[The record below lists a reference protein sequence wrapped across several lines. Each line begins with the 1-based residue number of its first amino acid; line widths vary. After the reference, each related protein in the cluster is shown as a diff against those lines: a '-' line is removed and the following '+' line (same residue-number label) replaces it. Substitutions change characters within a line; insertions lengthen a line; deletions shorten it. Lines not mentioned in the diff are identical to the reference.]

1 MKAAAKISPV
11 ATRGR
16 EATADIDWDECFICQ
31 DPRNTS
37 KANRL
42 RDATSA
48 GIEILVEA
56 EAWYLPND
64 QKIAE
69 ANTQDLAWIM
79 ARQHQPDD
87 QVVPGWSGFTRR

>member
-16 EATADIDWDECFICQ
+16 DATADIDWDEYFICQ

-48 GIEILVEA
+48 GIETLVEA
-56 EAWYLPND
+56 IRLREKYND
-64 QKIAE
+64 DSYVDFVD
-69 ANTQDLAWIM
+69 TF
-79 ARQHQPDD
+79 R
-87 QVVPGWSGFTRR
+87 T